1 LPATST
7 TTAVVPTVAGTSTPC
22 LPSTRC
28 GDVAWKSRRRRRT
41 YQPITNT
48 TARPYRGRGSA
59 GAPPVSAVMV
69 RLDTW
74 LEKASVVASVS
85 PDPGLCTITSSVPE
99 AESAVMLTIAA
110 PIREDATP
118 LRLSRITLRPVP
130 SRMMPSVVRE
140 S

>member
-1 LPATST
+1 
-7 TTAVVPTVAGTSTPC
+7 
-22 LPSTRC
+22 
-28 GDVAWKSRRRRRT
+28 
-41 YQPITNT
+41 
-48 TARPYRGRGSA
+48 
-59 GAPPVSAVMV
+59 MV